1 MHPAQPT
8 SNLPSLLRDPGG
20 PTGRQVRREELRA
33 DFVVVGGGAAGCCAA
48 IAAARAGSSVV
59 LVQDRPVL
67 GGNASSEVRLWLLGA
82 TCHMGSNNRFA
93 REGGIIGEIFL
104 ENLWRNKEGNPLI
117 FDTILLEWAVR
128 EPRLRLLLNT
138 AVHSCSTDAG
148 DGRITG
154 VDAFCAQNSTAYRIE
169 APLFCDSSGDGILG
183 FCAGAAFRMGAE
195 SQAEFG
201 EANAPGGE
209 FGRLLGHSLYF
220 YSKDA
225 GRPVAFVPPAFALSD
240 IAAIPRWRQFDS
252 STQGC
257 RLWWIEWGGR
267 FDTVHDT
274 EAIKWELWKVVYGV
288 WNHIKNSGRF
298 PEAANLVLEWVGH
311 IPGKRES
318 RRFEGPC
325 LLTQQDVVERR
336 AHADVVAH
344 GGWSIDLH
352 PADGVYSDLNG
363 SYHLQSKSVYGI
375 PYRCYYSR
383 TVPNLFLAGRII
395 STTHVAFGTTRVMAT
410 CAVGGQAV
418 GTAAALCRERGV
430 APAGISADPSLVREL
445 QRRLLRAGQY
455 LPGVALREDDDLA
468 PQAAIR
474 ASSTLAL
481 RELPADG
488 PWLPLKTAQAQMLPW
503 DGGRF
508 PAVSLQVR
516 SPGPCAI
523 RLDLRV
529 SERRDEHAPEIVLA
543 SRTVALPGGEQ
554 TFDPVDF
561 AADIDGP
568 RFVWIMVDGPA
579 EVEVRTSE
587 QRLTGLLALHLS
599 QWHRDGKGGYKLTQ
613 RHLGGED
620 FALWV
625 PQRRPEGRNL
635 ALRLARPIRAFAVEN
650 LVNGV
655 ARPMAGS
662 NAWVADPGDPAPAVT
677 FAWATAQTI
686 QRIEIAC
693 DVDYDHAMETV
704 QMGHPEN
711 AVPFCAR
718 TLVVRDGAGTE
729 LARIADNHQAEISID
744 LPAPATTDRLI
755 IAVER
760 MHGRVPAAL
769 LAVRVYA
776 RAARPP
782 DRSTCVPSTAQP
794 SGCSRGSA
802 EGALRGRAAPGQTRT
817 WDGEADSS
825 GAAGTPRSGEVLWK
839 DSPTG

>member
-1 MHPAQPT
+1 MKWDEKGYPAGMIPTRPT
-8 SNLPSLLRDPGG
+8 SDLPPLIRDAGG
-20 PTGRQVRREELRA
+20 PAGRQPRREDLHA

-48 IAAARAGSSVV
+48 IAAARAGLSTV

-93 REGGIIGEIFL
+93 REGGIIGEIFV

-117 FDTILLEWAVR
+117 FDTILLEWVVR
-128 EPRLRLLLNT
+128 ELRLRLLLNT
-138 AVHSCSTDAG
+138 TVHSATTDPI
-148 DGRITG
+148 DGRIIG

-183 FCAGAAFRMGAE
+183 FCSGAPFRMGAE
-195 SQAEFG
+195 ARTEFS

-220 YSKDA
+220 YSKDV
-225 GRPVAFVPPAFALSD
+225 GKPVAFVPPSFALGD
-240 IAAIPRWRQFDS
+240 ITAIPRWRHFDS

-274 EAIKWELWKVVYGV
+274 ESIKWELWKVVYGV

-318 RRFEGPC
+318 RRFEGPHI
-325 LLTQQDVVERR
+325 LTQQDVVERR

-352 PADGVYSDLNG
+352 PADGVYSERSG

-418 GTAAALCRERGV
+418 GTAVALCRERGV
-430 APAGISADPSLVREL
+430 APAGISADPALVREL

-455 LPGVALREDDDLA
+455 LPGIALHEDDDLA
-468 PQAAIR
+468 QRAAIH

-481 RELPADG
+481 HELPADG
-488 PWLPLKTAQAQMLPW
+488 PWLSLKVVQAQMLPW
-503 DGGRF
+503 TGGRF
-508 PAVSLQVR
+508 PAVSFPVC
-516 SPGPCAI
+516 SPGPCTI
-523 RLDLRV
+523 RVELRV
-529 SERRDEHAPEIVLA
+529 SERRDEHTPEVVLA
-543 SRTVALPGGEQ
+543 SRTISLPGGEH
-554 TFDPVDF
+554 TLEPVNF
-561 AADIDGP
+561 AADVDGP
-568 RFVWIMVDGPA
+568 RFVWVTVQGPVD
-579 EVEVRTSE
+579 VEVRTSE
-587 QRLTGLLALHLS
+587 QRITSLLALQLS
-599 QWHRDGKGGYKLTQ
+599 QWHIDRKGGHQLVQ

-620 FALWV
+620 FEIWV

-635 ALRLARPIRAFAVEN
+635 ALRLSPPLAAFAPVH
-650 LVNGV
+650 LINGV

-662 NAWVADPGDPAPAVT
+662 NAWVADWRDPAPAVT
-677 FAWATAQTI
+677 FSWAAAQTI
-686 QRIEIAC
+686 RRIEIAC
-693 DVDYDHAMETV
+693 DVDFDHAMETV

-718 TLVVRDGAGTE
+718 TLVVRDGAGRE
-729 LARIADNHQAEISID
+729 LARVSDNHQAELVID
-744 LPAPATTDRLI
+744 LPAPAIVDRLT

-760 MHGRVPAAL
+760 MHGQVPAAL
-769 LAVRVYA
+769 LAVRIF
-776 RAARPP
+776 AAI
-782 DRSTCVPSTAQP
+782 QP
-794 SGCSRGSA
+794 A
-802 EGALRGRAAPGQTRT
+802 T
-817 WDGEADSS
+817 
-825 GAAGTPRSGEVLWK
+825 
-839 DSPTG
+839 